1 MFSTSG
7 LTYSQLYTSPIF
19 KPILPLRLNDLN
31 IFCQKDSDI
40 SLCYLKSYRKLRY
53 VNV

>member
-19 KPILPLRLNDLN
+19 KPILPLQLNYLN

-40 SLCYLKSYRKLRY
+40 LLRYLKSYRKLRY
-53 VNV
+53 DNV